1 MSASWFKTKYFLSFV
16 ENNTSVLDITEAS
29 LEEDKKPTENQSLID
44 SVASQTD
51 KDLEQDDLQAEN
63 VKPTSRSNANDSV
76 SKVDKVTDSVTANP
90 IEQNENELEADN
102 VKLLPSSRKNSSD
115 SVSKVDKLTESP
127 VTVLPSG
134 HANSAQHPIQPLNTT
149 APPQVTFVNSTEDNQ
164 S

>member
-1 MSASWFKTKYFLSFV
+1 M
-16 ENNTSVLDITEAS
+16 LDITEAS
-29 LEEDKKPTENQSLID
+29 LKEDKKPTENQSLID

-63 VKPTSRSNANDSV
+63 VKPSPTSRSNANDSV

-90 IEQNENELEADN
+90 IEQNENELEAEN
-102 VKLLPSSRKNSSD
+102 VKLSPSSRKNGSD

-134 HANSAQHPIQPLNTT
+134 HANSIQHPIQPLNTT
-149 APPQVTFVNSTEDNQ
+149 APPQVTFVKSTEDNQ